1 MTRGHRFC
9 AVTKHSNTIGDWCGW
24 LAHSWVTTCFN
35 SPHPTQQRFPKIP
48 LLCLA
53 SRQMDVTHSTGS
65 RMNGTFSGDIPA
77 HLFPTP
83 ISSCTTSDER

>member
-1 MTRGHRFC
+1 MTGAGGLPTLGLLR
-9 AVTKHSNTIGDWCGW
+9 VLIP
-24 LAHSWVTTCFN
+24 
-35 SPHPTQQRFPKIP
+35 PHPTQQRFPKIP

-83 ISSCTTSDER
+83 ISRGTTSDER